1 MKRIGE
7 DEMNALLFLAAVGPA
22 ANDSATPIAVAIV
35 AAFSSLVVAIVALIG
50 TVATAITSVRNAR
63 TAAEALRTSSETA
76 ATAALTNA
84 RTATY
89 SSTVTA
95 ERSKWIN
102 ALRANIALFSGKLR
116 TLSYASEKGN
126 IPAADELKAI
136 SEINELI
143 PLIRMQLNPFGPI
156 EKNIAALLEKLPNLA
171 TRPDGA
177 KLRDYDDLF
186 IEHCR
191 WLLKAEWEKVKTE
204 AGGVRAKIDE
214 EEYLQR
220 YGAFCEAEGKI
231 K

>member
-1 MKRIGE
+1 
-7 DEMNALLFLAAVGPA
+7 MNSLLFLVAMAATT
-22 ANDSATPIAVAIV
+22 NDSGTTTIAVAIV
-35 AAFSSLVVAIVALIG
+35 AAFASLVVAIIALIG
-50 TVATAITSVRNAR
+50 TGATAFISARNAR

-84 RTATY
+84 RTVAY

-102 ALRANIALFSGKLR
+102 ALRGNIALFSGKLR

-126 IPAADELKAI
+126 ISAAEELKAI
-136 SEINELI
+136 SEVNELI

-156 EKNIAALLEKLPNLA
+156 EKNIAGLLEKLPIFA
-171 TRPDGA
+171 TKPDGA
-177 KLRDYDDLF
+177 KLRNYDNLF

-204 AGGVRAKIDE
+204 AGGLSAKMDE
-214 EEYLQR
+214 EEYLR
-220 YGAFCEAEGKI
+220 KYAAFCQAEGKI
-231 K
+231 I